1 MEEAEKD
8 ISEHT
13 LKPDDAS
20 DRTVVLNENEGNEG
34 KELNYTLLDAIDKSS
49 SASDRGYSNSDK
61 DEDSEPF
68 PDYDESCGQ
77 YDRGDI
83 EMLLNIKEQE
93 EAYNRAISK
102 VVEEVIRFREIDA
115 RIATLSSSMY
125 DATRASNEAQGYP
138 FAVRHW
144 GSQSTEA
151 IDTTAAETV
160 ENNDETRGI
169 VDEIRVSLANPDL
182 KESTR
187 EYFIAMTDM
196 VLHMNM
202 LLFPTPA
209 IPVYPTEHL
218 TDLILVR
225 ATNIAL
231 HLTEYLLV
239 MKKQL
244 KGHIDNA
251 KKVDRTLS
259 RDMRDRSIQ
268 THVAFR
274 HVLHVVK
281 KYLNPPDPLEKR
293 LLSLFFE
300 LYDTYVYSAFLNM
313 RPLLQTEVELAD
325 EKRELSRVLVSLWD
339 VINQDIEKYDEYD
352 NRAKAIKCR
361 YIDALGAKLKNES
374 PEAWQKFWESQRKST
389 SREGLQEP
397 APGAGIELGGSEPFV
412 IPGGFI

>member
-281 KYLNPPDPLEKR
+281 K
-293 LLSLFFE
+293 
-300 LYDTYVYSAFLNM
+300 
-313 RPLLQTEVELAD
+313 
-325 EKRELSRVLVSLWD
+325 
-339 VINQDIEKYDEYD
+339 
-352 NRAKAIKCR
+352 
-361 YIDALGAKLKNES
+361 
-374 PEAWQKFWESQRKST
+374 
-389 SREGLQEP
+389 
-397 APGAGIELGGSEPFV
+397 
-412 IPGGFI
+412 

>member
-1 MEEAEKD
+1 
-8 ISEHT
+8 
-13 LKPDDAS
+13 
-20 DRTVVLNENEGNEG
+20 
-34 KELNYTLLDAIDKSS
+34 
-49 SASDRGYSNSDK
+49 
-61 DEDSEPF
+61 
-68 PDYDESCGQ
+68 
-77 YDRGDI
+77 
-83 EMLLNIKEQE
+83 MLLNIKEQE

-412 IPGGFI
+412 IPGGFMSKEPTCCIWSGMVINFCWT

>member
-34 KELNYTLLDAIDKSS
+34 KELNHTLLDAIDKSS
-49 SASDRGYSNSDK
+49 SASDRGYSSSDK

-281 KYLNPPDPLEKR
+281 K
-293 LLSLFFE
+293 
-300 LYDTYVYSAFLNM
+300 
-313 RPLLQTEVELAD
+313 
-325 EKRELSRVLVSLWD
+325 
-339 VINQDIEKYDEYD
+339 
-352 NRAKAIKCR
+352 
-361 YIDALGAKLKNES
+361 
-374 PEAWQKFWESQRKST
+374 
-389 SREGLQEP
+389 
-397 APGAGIELGGSEPFV
+397 
-412 IPGGFI
+412 